1 VSINV
6 MQASKRIIRNA
17 FNVRQVLKVDLE
29 TMPALNARQELN
41 LTKLEP
47 LSNQLVK
54 ISTAQQDNLHSL
66 QVVPFHKTL
75 DV

>member
-6 MQASKRIIRNA
+6 MQATKRIIRNA

-54 ISTAQQDNLHSL
+54 ISTARQDNLLSL
-66 QVVPFHKTL
+66 QVVPFHKIL

>member
-1 VSINV
+1 
-6 MQASKRIIRNA
+6 MQATKRIIRNA

-54 ISTAQQDNLHSL
+54 ISTARQDNLLSL
-66 QVVPFHKTL
+66 QVVPFHKIL